1 MLLKSLEEKQVLF
14 MKQEPKV
21 GVKSLHANHFS
32 FAQLF
37 ATLRITAWQAFLCMG
52 FSRHECWNGLPC
64 PSPGGLPHPGIEPT
78 SLASPVLAGGFLTT
92 RATGEYKVF
101 KRHWANWILYTT
113 LERHATILQVK
124 KQRYWEMELF
134 FKHHSGNKVQNGNS
148 NSGI

>member
-14 MKQEPKV
+14 VKQEPKV

-37 ATLRITAWQAFLCMG
+37 VTLRITARQASLCMG
-52 FSRHECWNGLPC
+52 FSRRECWNGLPC
-64 PSPGGLPHPGIEPT
+64 PSPEGLPHPGIEPT

-92 RATGEYKVF
+92 RATREYKVF
-101 KRHWANWILYTT
+101 KRQWANWILNTT
-113 LERHATILQVK
+113 LERHATISQVK

-134 FKHHSGNKVQNGNS
+134 FKHHRGNKVQNGNS